1 MISSYNLCY
10 LVKERSR
17 KSQKKFFNYFKSFAK
32 KNLISS
38 VAINVLFSLKVS
50 KRIEE
55 IESRLETAEGDE
67 KWGEE

>member
-1 MISSYNLCY
+1 MISSYNLRY

-17 KSQKKFFNYFKSFAK
+17 KSQKKNFNYFKSFAK
-32 KNLISS
+32 KSS

-55 IESRLETAEGDE
+55 IESRLETVEGDE

>member
-1 MISSYNLCY
+1 MISSYNLRY

-17 KSQKKFFNYFKSFAK
+17 KSQKKFFNYFKSFVK

-55 IESRLETAEGDE
+55 IESRLETVEGDE